1 MKSFLSCIAAVLV
14 FLDHLLAGEL
24 NKTNQTATGRPVR
37 VAAFCFRPGKSLD
50 QVLQRLDEE
59 GARGVDLLV
68 LPETWRG
75 QTDRSLEADDG
86 PTIRALAGLAKK
98 HHAYIVSPIDLE
110 REGRRFNTAV
120 MIDREGKVVGAY
132 DKVFPYWSEFDHARP
147 VEPGRSSRVFTTD
160 FGRVGM
166 SICFDVNFPE
176 VWQHLADAD
185 AELVL
190 WSSAYSAGAQ
200 LGAYALL
207 HHFYIVTATYTG
219 DCQVFD
225 ITGERILDERGD
237 GIHVSRI
244 RLDLDRGIYH
254 QNFNIEK
261 RDRLLKEHAGEV
273 RQEKWL
279 DREQWFVLSATQP
292 GVSARGLA
300 RQYGLE
306 ELRDYIQRSRR
317 AIDTKRGFDFGA
329 TQRPAEPA
337 K

>member
-1 MKSFLSCIAAVLV
+1 
-14 FLDHLLAGEL
+14 
-24 NKTNQTATGRPVR
+24 
-37 VAAFCFRPGKSLD
+37 
-50 QVLQRLDEE
+50 
-59 GARGVDLLV
+59 
-68 LPETWRG
+68 
-75 QTDRSLEADDG
+75 
-86 PTIRALAGLAKK
+86 
-98 HHAYIVSPIDLE
+98 
-110 REGRRFNTAV
+110 
-120 MIDREGKVVGAY
+120 
-132 DKVFPYWSEFDHARP
+132 
-147 VEPGRSSRVFTTD
+147 VFTTD